1 MSEEK
6 RLQEDLE
13 KGKAMEE
20 FFEEAPLQRIA
31 EEKAA
36 YEEKVAK
43 ATAKF
48 PERKEV
54 EGQRLYTPL
63 DVKDFDYCEK
73 LGFPGMY
80 PFTRGVQPTMY
91 RGRLWTMRAYAGF
104 ATAEETNARY
114 KYLLEAGQT
123 GLSVAMDLPTQ
134 IGLDSDHELSHGEV
148 GKVGVAIDSLAD
160 MEALFEGIPLD
171 KVSTSMTINGPA
183 AVLLAMYV
191 AVAEKQGVKPEQL
204 RGTIQNDILKEYI
217 ARGTYI
223 FPPRPSMRLVTDTF
237 AYCSKNIPKWNTIS
251 VGAYHIRE
259 AGASEVQE
267 IAFAFANAMAYIDA
281 AIQAGQKVDDFAPG
295 ISWIFT
301 AGLDFFSEVAKF
313 RAARRLWARIMK
325 ERYGATV
332 PKAQMLRVHVHTA
345 GSVLTAQQPLI
356 NAIRITWQAMSAI
369 LGGIQSMACCAY
381 DEAIAIP
388 TEESATLALR
398 TQQLLAYESN
408 IPNTID
414 PLAGS
419 YYVESLTDKIEQE
432 AYEYIKK
439 IDEMGGAVAAIEHG
453 YMQQEM
459 ARNAFSDQR
468 DIETGKRTVIGVN
481 KYVDNSKA
489 NEDQEVLTVDLAVG
503 ERQVAR
509 LEKMKANRDNEAVKA
524 SLEKLR
530 AAAKGTEN
538 LMPYLIDAVKTYA
551 TLGEICGVLREEFG
565 EFKPSIYY

>member
-1 MSEEK
+1 MDKEK
-6 RLQEDLE
+6 LQQGLNEY
-13 KGKAMEE
+13 
-20 FFEEAPLQRIA
+20 EA
-31 EEKAA
+31 
-36 YEEKVAK
+36 KVAK

-48 PERKEV
+48 PERKNFET
-54 EGQRLYTPL
+54 QRLYTPL
-63 DVKDFDYCEK
+63 DIEDFDYGEK
-73 LGFPGMY
+73 LGFPGQY

-160 MEALFEGIPLD
+160 MEALFDGIPLD

-183 AVLLAMYV
+183 AVLLSMYV
-191 AVAEKQGVKPEQL
+191 AVAEKQGVKPEAL
-204 RGTIQNDILKEYI
+204 KGTIQNDILKEYI

-223 FPPRPSMRLVTDTF
+223 FPPRPSMRLITDTF
-237 AYCSKNIPKWNTIS
+237 EYCSKNIPKWNTIS

-281 AIQAGQKVDDFAPG
+281 AIKAGQKVDDFAPG

-301 AGLDFFSEVAKF
+301 AGLDFFGEVAKF

-325 ERYGATV
+325 ERYGASV

-345 GSVLTAQQPLI
+345 GSVLTAQQPL
-356 NAIRITWQAMSAI
+356 NNVVRITWQALSAV

-381 DEAIAIP
+381 DEAIALP

-398 TQQLLAYESN
+398 TQQLLAYESGVTD
-408 IPNTID
+408 TID

-419 YYVESLTDKIEQE
+419 YYIETLTDKIEKE
-432 AYEYIKK
+432 AYDYIDK
-439 IDEMGGAVAAIEHG
+439 IDRMGGAVAAIEQG

-459 ARNAFSDQR
+459 AAHAYEYQH
-468 DIETGKRTVIGVN
+468 EVELGKRTVIGVN
-481 KYVDNSKA
+481 KFNDSKKLA
-489 NEDQEVLTVDLAVG
+489 EQDVLTADLSVG
-503 ERQVAR
+503 ERQIAR
-509 LEKMKANRDNEAVKA
+509 LEKMKAARDNEAVKA
-524 SLEKLR
+524 ALEKLR
-530 AAAKGTEN
+530 EAAKGTEN

-565 EFKPSIYY
+565 EYKQSGSMF

>member
-1 MSEEK
+1 MDKEK
-6 RLQEDLE
+6 LQQGLNEY
-13 KGKAMEE
+13 
-20 FFEEAPLQRIA
+20 EA
-31 EEKAA
+31 
-36 YEEKVAK
+36 KVAK

-48 PERKEV
+48 PERKNFEA
-54 EGQRLYTPL
+54 QRLYTPL
-63 DVKDFDYCEK
+63 DIEDFDYGEK
-73 LGFPGMY
+73 LGFPGQY

-160 MEALFEGIPLD
+160 MEALFDGIPLD

-191 AVAEKQGVKPEQL
+191 AVAEKQGVKPEAL
-204 RGTIQNDILKEYI
+204 KGTIQNDILKEYI

-223 FPPRPSMRLVTDTF
+223 FPPRPSMRLITDTF
-237 AYCSKNIPKWNTIS
+237 EYCSKNIPKWNTIS

-281 AIQAGQKVDDFAPG
+281 AIKAGQKVDDFAPG

-301 AGLDFFSEVAKF
+301 AGLDFFGEVAKF

-325 ERYGATV
+325 ERYGASV

-345 GSVLTAQQPLI
+345 GSVLTAQQPL
-356 NAIRITWQAMSAI
+356 NNVVRITWQALSAV

-381 DEAIAIP
+381 DEAIALP

-398 TQQLLAYESN
+398 TQQLLAYESGVTD
-408 IPNTID
+408 TID

-419 YYVESLTDKIEQE
+419 YYIETLTDKIEKE
-432 AYEYIKK
+432 AYDYIDK
-439 IDEMGGAVAAIEHG
+439 IDRMGGAVAAIEQG

-459 ARNAFSDQR
+459 AAHAYEYQH
-468 DIETGKRTVIGVN
+468 EVELAKRTVIGVN
-481 KYVDNSKA
+481 KFNDSKKLA
-489 NEDQEVLTVDLAVG
+489 EQDVLTADLSVG
-503 ERQVAR
+503 ERQIAR
-509 LEKMKANRDNEAVKA
+509 LEKMKAARDNEAVKA
-524 SLEKLR
+524 ALEKLR
-530 AAAKGTEN
+530 EAAKGTEN

-565 EFKPSIYY
+565 EYKQSGSMF

>member
-1 MSEEK
+1 MDKEK
-6 RLQEDLE
+6 LQQGLNEY
-13 KGKAMEE
+13 
-20 FFEEAPLQRIA
+20 EA
-31 EEKAA
+31 
-36 YEEKVAK
+36 KVAK

-48 PERKEV
+48 PERKNFEA
-54 EGQRLYTPL
+54 QRLYTPL
-63 DVKDFDYCEK
+63 DIEDFDYGEK
-73 LGFPGMY
+73 LGFPGQY

-160 MEALFEGIPLD
+160 MEALFDGIPLD

-191 AVAEKQGVKPEQL
+191 AVAEKQGVKPEAL
-204 RGTIQNDILKEYI
+204 KGTIQNDILKEYI

-223 FPPRPSMRLVTDTF
+223 FPPRPSMRLITDTF
-237 AYCSKNIPKWNTIS
+237 EYCSKNIPKWNTIS

-281 AIQAGQKVDDFAPG
+281 AIKAGQKVDDFASG

-301 AGLDFFSEVAKF
+301 AGLDFFGEVAKF

-325 ERYGATV
+325 ERYGASV

-345 GSVLTAQQPLI
+345 GSVLTAQQPL
-356 NAIRITWQAMSAI
+356 NNVVRITWQALSAV

-381 DEAIAIP
+381 DEAIALP

-398 TQQLLAYESN
+398 TQQLLAYESGVTD
-408 IPNTID
+408 TID

-419 YYVESLTDKIEQE
+419 YYIETLTDKIEKE
-432 AYEYIKK
+432 AYDYIDK
-439 IDEMGGAVAAIEHG
+439 IDRMGGAVAAIEQG

-459 ARNAFSDQR
+459 AAHAYEYQH
-468 DIETGKRTVIGVN
+468 EVELGKRTVIGVN
-481 KYVDNSKA
+481 KFNDSKKLA
-489 NEDQEVLTVDLAVG
+489 EQDVLTADLSVG
-503 ERQVAR
+503 ERQIAR
-509 LEKMKANRDNEAVKA
+509 LEKMKAARDNDAVKA
-524 SLEKLR
+524 ALEKLR
-530 AAAKGTEN
+530 EAAKGTEN

-565 EFKPSIYY
+565 EYKQSGSMF

>member
-1 MSEEK
+1 MDKEK
-6 RLQEDLE
+6 LQQGLNEYE
-13 KGKAMEE
+13 AKA
-20 FFEEAPLQRIA
+20 
-31 EEKAA
+31 
-36 YEEKVAK
+36 AK

-48 PERKEV
+48 PERKNFEA
-54 EGQRLYTPL
+54 QRLYTPL
-63 DVKDFDYCEK
+63 DIEDFDYGEK
-73 LGFPGMY
+73 LGFPGQY

-160 MEALFEGIPLD
+160 MEALFDGIPLD

-191 AVAEKQGVKPEQL
+191 GVAEKQGVKPEAL
-204 RGTIQNDILKEYI
+204 KGTIQNDILKEYI

-223 FPPRPSMRLVTDTF
+223 FPPRPSMRLITDTF
-237 AYCSKNIPKWNTIS
+237 EYCSKNIPKWNTIS

-281 AIQAGQKVDDFAPG
+281 AIKAGQKVDDFAPG

-301 AGLDFFSEVAKF
+301 AGLDFFGEVAKF

-325 ERYGATV
+325 ERYGASV

-345 GSVLTAQQPLI
+345 GSVLTAQQPL
-356 NAIRITWQAMSAI
+356 NNVVRITWQALSAV

-381 DEAIAIP
+381 DEAIALP

-398 TQQLLAYESN
+398 TQQLLAYESGVTD
-408 IPNTID
+408 TID

-419 YYVESLTDKIEQE
+419 YYIETLTDKIEKE
-432 AYEYIKK
+432 AYDYIDK
-439 IDEMGGAVAAIEHG
+439 IDRMGGAVAAIEQG

-459 ARNAFSDQR
+459 AAHAYEYQH
-468 DIETGKRTVIGVN
+468 EVELGKRTVIGVN
-481 KYVDNSKA
+481 KFNDSKKLA
-489 NEDQEVLTVDLAVG
+489 EQDVLTADLSVG
-503 ERQVAR
+503 ERQIAR
-509 LEKMKANRDNEAVKA
+509 LQKMKAARDNEAVKA
-524 SLEKLR
+524 ALEKLR
-530 AAAKGTEN
+530 EAAKGTEN

-565 EFKPSIYY
+565 EYKQSGSMF

>member
-1 MSEEK
+1 MDKEK
-6 RLQEDLE
+6 LQQGLNEY
-13 KGKAMEE
+13 
-20 FFEEAPLQRIA
+20 EA
-31 EEKAA
+31 
-36 YEEKVAK
+36 KVAK

-48 PERKEV
+48 PERKNFEA
-54 EGQRLYTPL
+54 QRLYTPL
-63 DVKDFDYCEK
+63 DIEDFDYGEK
-73 LGFPGMY
+73 LGFPGQY

-160 MEALFEGIPLD
+160 MEALFNGIPLD

-191 AVAEKQGVKPEQL
+191 AVAEKQGVKPEAL
-204 RGTIQNDILKEYI
+204 KGTIQNDILKEYI

-223 FPPRPSMRLVTDTF
+223 FPPRPSMRLITDTF
-237 AYCSKNIPKWNTIS
+237 EYCSKNIPKWNTIS

-281 AIQAGQKVDDFAPG
+281 AIKAGQKVDDFAPG

-301 AGLDFFSEVAKF
+301 AGLDFFGEVAKF

-325 ERYGATV
+325 ERYGASV

-345 GSVLTAQQPLI
+345 GSVLTAQQPL
-356 NAIRITWQAMSAI
+356 NNVVRITWQALSAV

-381 DEAIAIP
+381 DEAIALP

-398 TQQLLAYESN
+398 TQQLLAYESGVTD
-408 IPNTID
+408 TID

-419 YYVESLTDKIEQE
+419 YYIETLTDKIEKE
-432 AYEYIKK
+432 AYDYIDK
-439 IDEMGGAVAAIEHG
+439 IDRMGGAVAAIEQG

-459 ARNAFSDQR
+459 AAHAYEYQH
-468 DIETGKRTVIGVN
+468 EVELGKRTVIGVN
-481 KYVDNSKA
+481 KFNDSKKLA
-489 NEDQEVLTVDLAVG
+489 EQDVLTADLSVG
-503 ERQVAR
+503 ERQIAR
-509 LEKMKANRDNEAVKA
+509 LEKMKAARDNEAVKA
-524 SLEKLR
+524 ALEKLR
-530 AAAKGTEN
+530 EAAKGTEN

-565 EFKPSIYY
+565 EYKQSGSMF

>member
-1 MSEEK
+1 MDKEK
-6 RLQEDLE
+6 LQQGLADY
-13 KGKAMEE
+13 
-20 FFEEAPLQRIA
+20 EA
-31 EEKAA
+31 
-36 YEEKVAK
+36 KVAK

-48 PERKEV
+48 PERREFAA
-54 EGQRLYTPL
+54 QRLYTPL
-63 DVKDFDYCEK
+63 DTEDFDYGEK
-73 LGFPGMY
+73 LGFPGQY

-114 KYLLEAGQT
+114 KYLLQAGQT

-160 MEALFEGIPLD
+160 MEALFDGIPLD

-191 AVAEKQGVKPEQL
+191 AVAEKQGVAPEAL
-204 RGTIQNDILKEYI
+204 KGTIQNDILKEYI

-223 FPPRPSMRLVTDTF
+223 FPPRPSMRLITDTF
-237 AYCSKNIPKWNTIS
+237 EYCSKNIPKWNTIS

-281 AIQAGQKVDDFAPG
+281 AIKAGQKVDDFAPG

-301 AGLDFFSEVAKF
+301 AGLDFFSEAAKF

-325 ERYGATV
+325 ERYGASV

-345 GSVLTAQQPLI
+345 GSVLTAQQPL
-356 NAIRITWQAMSAI
+356 NNVVRITWQALSAV

-381 DEAIAIP
+381 DEAIALP

-398 TQQLLAYESN
+398 TQQLLAYESGVTD
-408 IPNTID
+408 TID

-419 YYVESLTDKIEQE
+419 YYVESLTDKIEKE
-432 AYEYIKK
+432 AYEYIAK
-439 IDEMGGAVAAIEHG
+439 IDKMGGAVAAIEQG

-459 ARNAFSDQR
+459 AAHAFEYQR
-468 DIETGKRTVIGVN
+468 EVENGKRAVIGVN
-481 KYVDNSKA
+481 KFTDSKA
-489 NEDQEVLTVDLAVG
+489 LAEQEVLTADLSVG

-509 LEKMKANRDNEAVKA
+509 LHKMKEGRDNKAVQEALA
-524 SLEKLR
+524 KLR
-530 AAAKGTEN
+530 EAAKGTEN

-565 EFKPSIYY
+565 EYKQSGSMF

>member
-1 MSEEK
+1 MDKEK
-6 RLQEDLE
+6 LQQGLNEY
-13 KGKAMEE
+13 
-20 FFEEAPLQRIA
+20 EA
-31 EEKAA
+31 
-36 YEEKVAK
+36 KVAK
-43 ATAKF
+43 AVAKF
-48 PERKEV
+48 PERKNFEA
-54 EGQRLYTPL
+54 QRLYTPL
-63 DVKDFDYCEK
+63 DIEDFDYGEK
-73 LGFPGMY
+73 LGFPGQY

-160 MEALFEGIPLD
+160 MEALFDGIPLD

-191 AVAEKQGVKPEQL
+191 AVAEKQGVKPEAL
-204 RGTIQNDILKEYI
+204 KGTIQNDILKEYI

-223 FPPRPSMRLVTDTF
+223 FPPRPSMRLITDTF
-237 AYCSKNIPKWNTIS
+237 EYCSKNIPKWNTIS

-267 IAFAFANAMAYIDA
+267 IAFAFVNAMAYIDA
-281 AIQAGQKVDDFAPG
+281 AIKAGQKVDDFAPG

-301 AGLDFFSEVAKF
+301 AGLDFFGEVAKF

-325 ERYGATV
+325 ERYGAAV

-345 GSVLTAQQPLI
+345 GSVLTAQQPL
-356 NAIRITWQAMSAI
+356 NNVVRITWQALSAV

-381 DEAIAIP
+381 DEAIALP

-398 TQQLLAYESN
+398 TQQLLAYESGVTD
-408 IPNTID
+408 TID

-419 YYVESLTDKIEQE
+419 YYIETLTDKIEKE
-432 AYEYIKK
+432 AYDYIDK
-439 IDEMGGAVAAIEHG
+439 IDRMGGAVVAIEQG

-459 ARNAFSDQR
+459 AAHAYEYQH
-468 DIETGKRTVIGVN
+468 EVELGKRTVIGVN
-481 KYVDNSKA
+481 KFNDSKKLA
-489 NEDQEVLTVDLAVG
+489 EQDVLTADLSVG
-503 ERQVAR
+503 ERQIAR
-509 LEKMKANRDNEAVKA
+509 LEKMKAARDNEAVKA
-524 SLEKLR
+524 ALEKLR
-530 AAAKGTEN
+530 EAAKGTEN

-565 EFKPSIYY
+565 EYKQSGSMF

>member
-1 MSEEK
+1 MDKEK
-6 RLQEDLE
+6 LQQGLNEY
-13 KGKAMEE
+13 
-20 FFEEAPLQRIA
+20 EA
-31 EEKAA
+31 
-36 YEEKVAK
+36 KVAK

-48 PERKEV
+48 PERKNFEA
-54 EGQRLYTPL
+54 QRLYTPL
-63 DVKDFDYCEK
+63 DIEDFDYEEK
-73 LGFPGMY
+73 LGFPGQY

-160 MEALFEGIPLD
+160 MEALFDGIPLD

-191 AVAEKQGVKPEQL
+191 AVAEKQGVKPEAL
-204 RGTIQNDILKEYI
+204 KGTIQNDILKEYI

-223 FPPRPSMRLVTDTF
+223 FPPRPSMRLITDTF
-237 AYCSKNIPKWNTIS
+237 EYCSKNIPKWNTIS

-281 AIQAGQKVDDFAPG
+281 AIKAGQKVDDFAPG

-301 AGLDFFSEVAKF
+301 AGLDFFGEVAKF

-325 ERYGATV
+325 ERYGASV

-345 GSVLTAQQPLI
+345 GSVLTAQQPL
-356 NAIRITWQAMSAI
+356 NNVVRITWQALSAV

-381 DEAIAIP
+381 DEAIALP

-398 TQQLLAYESN
+398 TQQLLAYESGVTD
-408 IPNTID
+408 TID

-419 YYVESLTDKIEQE
+419 YYIETLTDKIEKE
-432 AYEYIKK
+432 AYDYIDK
-439 IDEMGGAVAAIEHG
+439 IDRMGGAVAAIEQG

-459 ARNAFSDQR
+459 AAHAYEYQH
-468 DIETGKRTVIGVN
+468 EVELGKRTVIGVN
-481 KYVDNSKA
+481 KFNDSKKLA
-489 NEDQEVLTVDLAVG
+489 EQDVLTADLSVG
-503 ERQVAR
+503 ERQIAR
-509 LEKMKANRDNEAVKA
+509 LEKMKAARDNEAVKA
-524 SLEKLR
+524 ALEKLR
-530 AAAKGTEN
+530 EAAKGTEN

-565 EFKPSIYY
+565 EYKQSGSMF

>member
-1 MSEEK
+1 MDKEK
-6 RLQEDLE
+6 LQQGLNEY
-13 KGKAMEE
+13 
-20 FFEEAPLQRIA
+20 EA
-31 EEKAA
+31 
-36 YEEKVAK
+36 KVAK
-43 ATAKF
+43 AVAKF
-48 PERKEV
+48 PERKNFEA
-54 EGQRLYTPL
+54 QRLYTPL
-63 DVKDFDYCEK
+63 DIEDFDYGEK
-73 LGFPGMY
+73 LGFPGQY

-160 MEALFEGIPLD
+160 MEALFDGIPLD

-191 AVAEKQGVKPEQL
+191 AVAEKQGVKPEAL
-204 RGTIQNDILKEYI
+204 KGTIQNDILKEYI

-223 FPPRPSMRLVTDTF
+223 FPPRPSMRLITDTF
-237 AYCSKNIPKWNTIS
+237 EYCSKNIPKWNTIS

-281 AIQAGQKVDDFAPG
+281 AIKAGQKVDDFAPG
-295 ISWIFT
+295 ISWIFA
-301 AGLDFFSEVAKF
+301 AGLDFFGEVAKF

-325 ERYGATV
+325 ERYGASV

-345 GSVLTAQQPLI
+345 GSVLTAQQPL
-356 NAIRITWQAMSAI
+356 NNVVRITWQALSAV

-381 DEAIAIP
+381 DEAIALP

-398 TQQLLAYESN
+398 TQQLLAYESGVTD
-408 IPNTID
+408 TID

-419 YYVESLTDKIEQE
+419 YYIETLTDKIEKE
-432 AYEYIKK
+432 AYDYIDK
-439 IDEMGGAVAAIEHG
+439 IDRMGGAVAAIEQG

-459 ARNAFSDQR
+459 AAHAYEYQH
-468 DIETGKRTVIGVN
+468 EVELGKRTVIGVN
-481 KYVDNSKA
+481 KFNDSKKLA
-489 NEDQEVLTVDLAVG
+489 EQDVLTADLSVG
-503 ERQVAR
+503 ERQIAR
-509 LEKMKANRDNEAVKA
+509 LEKMKAARDNEAVKA
-524 SLEKLR
+524 ALEKLR
-530 AAAKGTEN
+530 EAAKGTEN

-565 EFKPSIYY
+565 EYKQSGSMF

>member
-1 MSEEK
+1 MDKEK
-6 RLQEDLE
+6 LQQGLNEY
-13 KGKAMEE
+13 
-20 FFEEAPLQRIA
+20 EA
-31 EEKAA
+31 
-36 YEEKVAK
+36 KVAK

-48 PERKEV
+48 PERKNFEV
-54 EGQRLYTPL
+54 QRLYTPL
-63 DVKDFDYCEK
+63 DIEDFDYGEK
-73 LGFPGMY
+73 LGFPGQY

-160 MEALFEGIPLD
+160 MEALFDGIPLD

-191 AVAEKQGVKPEQL
+191 AVAEKQGVKPEAL
-204 RGTIQNDILKEYI
+204 KGTIQNDILKEYI

-223 FPPRPSMRLVTDTF
+223 FPPRPSMRLITDTF
-237 AYCSKNIPKWNTIS
+237 EYCSKNIPKWNTIS

-281 AIQAGQKVDDFAPG
+281 AIKAGQKVDDFAPG

-301 AGLDFFSEVAKF
+301 AGLDFFGEVAKF

-325 ERYGATV
+325 ERYGASV

-345 GSVLTAQQPLI
+345 GSVLTAQQPL
-356 NAIRITWQAMSAI
+356 NNVVRITWQALSAV

-381 DEAIAIP
+381 DEAIALP

-398 TQQLLAYESN
+398 TQQLLAYESGVTD
-408 IPNTID
+408 TID

-419 YYVESLTDKIEQE
+419 YYIETLTDKIEKE
-432 AYEYIKK
+432 AYDYIDK
-439 IDEMGGAVAAIEHG
+439 IDRMGGAVAAIEQG

-459 ARNAFSDQR
+459 AAHAYEYQH
-468 DIETGKRTVIGVN
+468 EVELGKRTVIGVN
-481 KYVDNSKA
+481 KFNDSKKLA
-489 NEDQEVLTVDLAVG
+489 EQDVLTADLSVG

-509 LEKMKANRDNEAVKA
+509 LEKMKAARDNEAVKA
-524 SLEKLR
+524 ALEKLR
-530 AAAKGTEN
+530 EAAKGTEN

-565 EFKPSIYY
+565 EYKQSGSMF

>member
-1 MSEEK
+1 MDKEK
-6 RLQEDLE
+6 LQQGLNEY
-13 KGKAMEE
+13 
-20 FFEEAPLQRIA
+20 EA
-31 EEKAA
+31 
-36 YEEKVAK
+36 KVAK

-48 PERKEV
+48 PERKNFEA
-54 EGQRLYTPL
+54 QRLYTPL
-63 DVKDFDYCEK
+63 DIEDFDYGEK
-73 LGFPGMY
+73 LGFPGQY

-160 MEALFEGIPLD
+160 MEALFDGIPLD

-191 AVAEKQGVKPEQL
+191 AVAEKQSVKPEAL
-204 RGTIQNDILKEYI
+204 KGTIQNDILKEYI

-223 FPPRPSMRLVTDTF
+223 FPPRPSMRLITDTF
-237 AYCSKNIPKWNTIS
+237 EYCSKNIPKWNTIS

-281 AIQAGQKVDDFAPG
+281 AIKAGQKVDDFAPG

-301 AGLDFFSEVAKF
+301 AGLDFFGEVAKF

-325 ERYGATV
+325 ERYGASV

-345 GSVLTAQQPLI
+345 GSVLTAQQPL
-356 NAIRITWQAMSAI
+356 NNVVRITWQALSAV

-381 DEAIAIP
+381 DEAIALP

-398 TQQLLAYESN
+398 TQQLLAYESGVTD
-408 IPNTID
+408 TID
-414 PLAGS
+414 PLSGS
-419 YYVESLTDKIEQE
+419 YYIETLTDKIEKE
-432 AYEYIKK
+432 AYDYIDK
-439 IDEMGGAVAAIEHG
+439 IDRMGGAVAAIEQG

-459 ARNAFSDQR
+459 AAHAYEYQH
-468 DIETGKRTVIGVN
+468 EVELGKRTVIGVN
-481 KYVDNSKA
+481 KFNDSKKLA
-489 NEDQEVLTVDLAVG
+489 EQDVLTADLSVG
-503 ERQVAR
+503 ERQIAR
-509 LEKMKANRDNEAVKA
+509 LEKMKAARDNEAVKA
-524 SLEKLR
+524 ALEKLR
-530 AAAKGTEN
+530 EAAKGTEN

-565 EFKPSIYY
+565 EYKQSGSMF

>member
-1 MSEEK
+1 MDKEK
-6 RLQEDLE
+6 LQQGLNEY
-13 KGKAMEE
+13 
-20 FFEEAPLQRIA
+20 EA
-31 EEKAA
+31 
-36 YEEKVAK
+36 KVAK
-43 ATAKF
+43 AVAKF
-48 PERKEV
+48 PERKNFEA
-54 EGQRLYTPL
+54 QRLYTPL
-63 DVKDFDYCEK
+63 DIEDFDYGEK
-73 LGFPGMY
+73 LGFPGQY

-160 MEALFEGIPLD
+160 MEALFDGIPLD

-191 AVAEKQGVKPEQL
+191 AVAEKQGVKPEAL
-204 RGTIQNDILKEYI
+204 KGTIQNDILKEYI

-223 FPPRPSMRLVTDTF
+223 FPPRPSMRLITDTF
-237 AYCSKNIPKWNTIS
+237 EYCSKNIPKWNTIS

-281 AIQAGQKVDDFAPG
+281 AIKAGQKVDDFAPG

-301 AGLDFFSEVAKF
+301 AGLDFFGEVAKF

-325 ERYGATV
+325 ERYGASV

-345 GSVLTAQQPLI
+345 GSVLTAQQPL
-356 NAIRITWQAMSAI
+356 NNVVRITWQALSAV

-381 DEAIAIP
+381 DEAIALP

-398 TQQLLAYESN
+398 TQQLLAYESGVTD
-408 IPNTID
+408 TID

-419 YYVESLTDKIEQE
+419 YYIETLTDKIEKE
-432 AYEYIKK
+432 AYDYIDK
-439 IDEMGGAVAAIEHG
+439 IDRMGGAVAAIEQG

-459 ARNAFSDQR
+459 AAHAYEYQH
-468 DIETGKRTVIGVN
+468 EVELGKRTVIGVN
-481 KYVDNSKA
+481 KFNDSKKLA
-489 NEDQEVLTVDLAVG
+489 EQDVLTADLSVG
-503 ERQVAR
+503 ERQIAR
-509 LEKMKANRDNEAVKA
+509 LEKMKAARDNEAVKA
-524 SLEKLR
+524 ALEKLR
-530 AAAKGTEN
+530 EAAKGTEN

-565 EFKPSIYY
+565 EYKQNGSMF

>member
-1 MSEEK
+1 MDKEK
-6 RLQEDLE
+6 LQQGLNEY
-13 KGKAMEE
+13 
-20 FFEEAPLQRIA
+20 EA
-31 EEKAA
+31 
-36 YEEKVAK
+36 KVAK
-43 ATAKF
+43 AVAKF
-48 PERKEV
+48 PERKNFEA
-54 EGQRLYTPL
+54 QRLYTPL
-63 DVKDFDYCEK
+63 DIEDFDYGEK
-73 LGFPGMY
+73 LGFPGQY

-160 MEALFEGIPLD
+160 MEALFDGIPLD

-191 AVAEKQGVKPEQL
+191 AVAEKQGVKPEAL
-204 RGTIQNDILKEYI
+204 KGTIQNDILKEYI

-223 FPPRPSMRLVTDTF
+223 FPPRPSMRLITDTF
-237 AYCSKNIPKWNTIS
+237 EYCSKNIPKWNTIS

-281 AIQAGQKVDDFAPG
+281 AIKAGQKVDDFAPG

-301 AGLDFFSEVAKF
+301 AGLDFFGEVAKF

-325 ERYGATV
+325 ERYGASV

-345 GSVLTAQQPLI
+345 GSVLTAQQPL
-356 NAIRITWQAMSAI
+356 NNVVRITWQALSAV

-381 DEAIAIP
+381 DEAIALP

-398 TQQLLAYESN
+398 TQQLLAYESGVTD
-408 IPNTID
+408 TID

-419 YYVESLTDKIEQE
+419 YYIETLTDKIEKE
-432 AYEYIKK
+432 AYDYIDK
-439 IDEMGGAVAAIEHG
+439 IDRMGGAVAAIEQG

-459 ARNAFSDQR
+459 AAHAYEYQH
-468 DIETGKRTVIGVN
+468 EVELGKRTVIGVN
-481 KYVDNSKA
+481 KFNDSKKLA
-489 NEDQEVLTVDLAVG
+489 EQDVLTADLSVG
-503 ERQVAR
+503 ERQIAR
-509 LEKMKANRDNEAVKA
+509 LEKMKAARNNEAVKA
-524 SLEKLR
+524 ALEKLR
-530 AAAKGTEN
+530 EAATGTEN

-565 EFKPSIYY
+565 EYKQSGSMF

>member
-1 MSEEK
+1 MDKEK
-6 RLQEDLE
+6 LQQGLN
-13 KGKAMEE
+13 GY
-20 FFEEAPLQRIA
+20 EA
-31 EEKAA
+31 
-36 YEEKVAK
+36 KVAK
-43 ATAKF
+43 AVAKF
-48 PERKEV
+48 PERKNFEV
-54 EGQRLYTPL
+54 QRLYTPL
-63 DVKDFDYCEK
+63 DIEDFDYGEK
-73 LGFPGMY
+73 LGFPGQY

-160 MEALFEGIPLD
+160 MEALFDGIPLD

-191 AVAEKQGVKPEQL
+191 AVAEKQGVKPEAL
-204 RGTIQNDILKEYI
+204 KGTIQNDILKEYI

-223 FPPRPSMRLVTDTF
+223 FPPRPSMRLITDTF
-237 AYCSKNIPKWNTIS
+237 EYCSKNIPKWNTIS

-281 AIQAGQKVDDFAPG
+281 AIKAGQKVDDFAPG

-301 AGLDFFSEVAKF
+301 AGLDFFGEVAKF

-325 ERYGATV
+325 ERYGASV

-345 GSVLTAQQPLI
+345 GSVLTAQQPL
-356 NAIRITWQAMSAI
+356 NNVVRITWQALSAV

-381 DEAIAIP
+381 DEAIALP

-398 TQQLLAYESN
+398 TQQLLAYESGVTD
-408 IPNTID
+408 TID

-419 YYVESLTDKIEQE
+419 YYIETLTDKIEKE
-432 AYEYIKK
+432 AYDYIDK
-439 IDEMGGAVAAIEHG
+439 IDRMGGAVAAIEQG

-459 ARNAFSDQR
+459 AAHAYEYQH
-468 DIETGKRTVIGVN
+468 EVELGKRTVIGVN
-481 KYVDNSKA
+481 KFNDSKKLA
-489 NEDQEVLTVDLAVG
+489 EQDVLTADLSVG
-503 ERQVAR
+503 ERQIAR
-509 LEKMKANRDNEAVKA
+509 LEKMKAARDNEAVKA
-524 SLEKLR
+524 ALEKLR
-530 AAAKGTEN
+530 EAAKGTEN

-565 EFKPSIYY
+565 EYKQSGSMF

>member
-1 MSEEK
+1 MDKEK
-6 RLQEDLE
+6 LQQGLNEY
-13 KGKAMEE
+13 
-20 FFEEAPLQRIA
+20 EA
-31 EEKAA
+31 
-36 YEEKVAK
+36 KVAK
-43 ATAKF
+43 AVAKF
-48 PERKEV
+48 PERKNFEA
-54 EGQRLYTPL
+54 QRLYTPL
-63 DVKDFDYCEK
+63 DIEDFDYGEK
-73 LGFPGMY
+73 LGFPGQY

-160 MEALFEGIPLD
+160 MEALFDGIPLD

-191 AVAEKQGVKPEQL
+191 AVAEKQGVKPEAL
-204 RGTIQNDILKEYI
+204 KGTIQNDILKEYI

-223 FPPRPSMRLVTDTF
+223 FPPRPSMRLITDTF
-237 AYCSKNIPKWNTIS
+237 EYCSKNIPKWNTIS

-281 AIQAGQKVDDFAPG
+281 AIKAGQKVDDFAPG

-301 AGLDFFSEVAKF
+301 AGLDFFGEVAKF

-325 ERYGATV
+325 ERYGASV

-345 GSVLTAQQPLI
+345 GSVLTAQQPL
-356 NAIRITWQAMSAI
+356 NNVVRITWQALSAV

-381 DEAIAIP
+381 DEAIALP

-398 TQQLLAYESN
+398 TQQLLAYESGVTD
-408 IPNTID
+408 TID

-419 YYVESLTDKIEQE
+419 YYIETLTDKIEKE
-432 AYEYIKK
+432 VYDYIDK
-439 IDEMGGAVAAIEHG
+439 IDRMGGAVAAIEQG

-459 ARNAFSDQR
+459 AAHAYEYQH
-468 DIETGKRTVIGVN
+468 EVELGKRTVIGVN
-481 KYVDNSKA
+481 KFNDSKKLA
-489 NEDQEVLTVDLAVG
+489 EQDVLTADLSVG

-509 LEKMKANRDNEAVKA
+509 LEKMKAGRDNEAVKA
-524 SLEKLR
+524 ALEKLR
-530 AAAKGTEN
+530 EAAKGTEN

-565 EFKPSIYY
+565 EYKQSGSMF

>member
-1 MSEEK
+1 MDKEK
-6 RLQEDLE
+6 LQQGLNEY
-13 KGKAMEE
+13 
-20 FFEEAPLQRIA
+20 EA
-31 EEKAA
+31 
-36 YEEKVAK
+36 KVAK

-48 PERKEV
+48 PERKNFEA
-54 EGQRLYTPL
+54 QRLYTPI
-63 DVKDFDYCEK
+63 DIEDFDYGEK
-73 LGFPGMY
+73 LGFPGQY

-160 MEALFEGIPLD
+160 MEALFDGIPLD

-191 AVAEKQGVKPEQL
+191 AVAEKQGVKPEAL
-204 RGTIQNDILKEYI
+204 KGTIQNDILKEYI

-223 FPPRPSMRLVTDTF
+223 FPPRPSMRLITDTF
-237 AYCSKNIPKWNTIS
+237 EYCSKNIPKWNTIS

-281 AIQAGQKVDDFAPG
+281 AIKAGQKVDDFAPG

-301 AGLDFFSEVAKF
+301 AGLDFFGEVAKF

-325 ERYGATV
+325 ERYGASV

-345 GSVLTAQQPLI
+345 GSVLTAQQPL
-356 NAIRITWQAMSAI
+356 NNVVRITWQALSAV

-381 DEAIAIP
+381 DEAIALP

-398 TQQLLAYESN
+398 TQQLLAYESGVTD
-408 IPNTID
+408 TID

-419 YYVESLTDKIEQE
+419 YYIETLTDKIEKE
-432 AYEYIKK
+432 AYDYIDK
-439 IDEMGGAVAAIEHG
+439 IDRMGGAVAAIEQG

-459 ARNAFSDQR
+459 AAHAYEYQH
-468 DIETGKRTVIGVN
+468 EVELGKRTVIGVN
-481 KYVDNSKA
+481 KFNDSKKLA
-489 NEDQEVLTVDLAVG
+489 EQDVLTADLSVG
-503 ERQVAR
+503 ERQIAR
-509 LEKMKANRDNEAVKA
+509 LEKMKGARDNEAVKA
-524 SLEKLR
+524 ALEKLR
-530 AAAKGTEN
+530 EAAKGTEN

-565 EFKPSIYY
+565 EYKQSGSMF

>member
-1 MSEEK
+1 MDKEK
-6 RLQEDLE
+6 LQQGLN
-13 KGKAMEE
+13 KY
-20 FFEEAPLQRIA
+20 EA
-31 EEKAA
+31 
-36 YEEKVAK
+36 KVAK
-43 ATAKF
+43 AVAKF
-48 PERKEV
+48 PERKNFEA
-54 EGQRLYTPL
+54 QRLYTPL
-63 DVKDFDYCEK
+63 DIEDFDYGEK
-73 LGFPGMY
+73 LGFPGQY

-160 MEALFEGIPLD
+160 MEALFDGIPLD

-191 AVAEKQGVKPEQL
+191 AVAEKQGVKPEAL
-204 RGTIQNDILKEYI
+204 KGTIQNDILKEYI

-223 FPPRPSMRLVTDTF
+223 FPPRPSMRLITDTF
-237 AYCSKNIPKWNTIS
+237 EYCSKNIPKWNTIS

-281 AIQAGQKVDDFAPG
+281 AIKAGQKVDDFAPG

-301 AGLDFFSEVAKF
+301 AGLDFFGEVAKF

-325 ERYGATV
+325 ERYGASV

-345 GSVLTAQQPLI
+345 GSVLTAQQPL
-356 NAIRITWQAMSAI
+356 NNVVRITWQALSAV

-381 DEAIAIP
+381 DEAIALP

-398 TQQLLAYESN
+398 TQQLLAYESGVTD
-408 IPNTID
+408 TID

-419 YYVESLTDKIEQE
+419 YYIETLTDKIEKE
-432 AYEYIKK
+432 AYDYIDK
-439 IDEMGGAVAAIEHG
+439 IDRMGGAVAAIEQG

-459 ARNAFSDQR
+459 AAHAYEYQH
-468 DIETGKRTVIGVN
+468 EVELGKRTVIGVN
-481 KYVDNSKA
+481 KFNDSKKLA
-489 NEDQEVLTVDLAVG
+489 EQDVLTADLSVG
-503 ERQVAR
+503 ERQIAR
-509 LEKMKANRDNEAVKA
+509 LEKMKAARDNEAVKA
-524 SLEKLR
+524 ALEKLR
-530 AAAKGTEN
+530 EAAKGTEN

-565 EFKPSIYY
+565 EYKQSGSMF

>member
-1 MSEEK
+1 MTATMNDKEM
-6 RLQEDLE
+6 LQQGLD
-13 KGKAMEE
+13 
-20 FFEEAPLQRIA
+20 
-31 EEKAA
+31 A
-36 YEEKVAK
+36 YNAKVAK

-48 PERKEV
+48 PERPHMDAK
-54 EGQRLYTPL
+54 QRLYTPL
-63 DVKDFDYCEK
+63 DIAGFNYLEKD
-73 LGFPGMY
+73 GFPGQY

-114 KYLLEAGQT
+114 KYLLQAGQT

-134 IGLDSDHELSHGEV
+134 IGLDSDAELSHGEV

-160 MEALFEGIPLD
+160 MEQLFDGIPLD

-223 FPPRPSMRLVTDTF
+223 FPPRPSMRLITNTF
-237 AYCSKNIPKWNTIS
+237 EYCSKYIPKWNTIS

-267 IAFAFANAMAYIDA
+267 IAFAFANAIAYIDA
-281 AIQAGQKVDDFAPG
+281 AIKAGQKVDDFAPG

-301 AGLDFFSEVAKF
+301 AGLDFFFEIAKF

-345 GSVLTAQQPLI
+345 GSVLTAQQPL
-356 NAIRITWQAMSAI
+356 NNVARITWQAMSAV

-381 DEAIAIP
+381 DEALSLP

-398 TQQLLAYESN
+398 TQQLIAYESGVAD
-408 IPNTID
+408 TID

-419 YYVESLTDKIEQE
+419 YYVEALTNKIEQDAE
-432 AYEYIKK
+432 EYIKK
-439 IDEMGGAVAAIEHG
+439 IDEMGGAVAAIEQG
-453 YMQQEM
+453 YMQREM
-459 ARNAFSDQR
+459 AAHAYEDLTA
-468 DIETGKRTVIGVN
+468 IETGKKTVIGVN
-481 KYVDNSKA
+481 KYADNKGAAEGESLKA
-489 NEDQEVLTVDLAVG
+489 DLSVG
-503 ERQVAR
+503 ERQIKRVNA
-509 LEKMKANRDNEAVKA
+509 MKAKRDQAAVDKALGELKEAC
-524 SLEKLR
+524 
-530 AAAKGTEN
+530 KGEEN
-538 LMPYLIDAVKTYA
+538 LMPYLIAAVKTYA
-551 TLGEICGVLREEFG
+551 TLGEICGVMREVFG
-565 EFKPSIYY
+565 EYKQDGSAF

>member
-1 MSEEK
+1 MDKEK
-6 RLQEDLE
+6 LQQGLNEY
-13 KGKAMEE
+13 
-20 FFEEAPLQRIA
+20 EA
-31 EEKAA
+31 
-36 YEEKVAK
+36 KVAK
-43 ATAKF
+43 AVAKF
-48 PERKEV
+48 PERKNFEV
-54 EGQRLYTPL
+54 QRLYTPL
-63 DVKDFDYCEK
+63 DIEDFDYGEK
-73 LGFPGMY
+73 LGFPGQY

-160 MEALFEGIPLD
+160 MEALFDGIPLD

-191 AVAEKQGVKPEQL
+191 AVAEKQGVKPEDL
-204 RGTIQNDILKEYI
+204 KGTIQNDILKEYI

-223 FPPRPSMRLVTDTF
+223 FPPRPSMRLITDTF
-237 AYCSKNIPKWNTIS
+237 EYCSKNIPKWNTIS

-281 AIQAGQKVDDFAPG
+281 AIKAGQKVDDFAPG

-301 AGLDFFSEVAKF
+301 AGLDFFGEVAKF

-325 ERYGATV
+325 ERYGASV

-345 GSVLTAQQPLI
+345 GSVLTAQQPL
-356 NAIRITWQAMSAI
+356 NNVVRITWQALSAV

-381 DEAIAIP
+381 DEAIALP

-398 TQQLLAYESN
+398 TQQLLAYESGVTD
-408 IPNTID
+408 TID

-419 YYVESLTDKIEQE
+419 YYIETLTDKIEKE
-432 AYEYIKK
+432 AYDYIDK
-439 IDEMGGAVAAIEHG
+439 IDRMGGAVAAIEQG

-459 ARNAFSDQR
+459 AAHAYEYQH
-468 DIETGKRTVIGVN
+468 EVELGKRTVIGVN
-481 KYVDNSKA
+481 KFNDSKKLA
-489 NEDQEVLTVDLAVG
+489 EQDVLTADLSVG
-503 ERQVAR
+503 ERQIAR
-509 LEKMKANRDNEAVKA
+509 LEKMKAARDNEAVKA
-524 SLEKLR
+524 ALEKLR
-530 AAAKGTEN
+530 EAAKGTEN
-538 LMPYLIDAVKTYA
+538 LMPYLIDVVKTYA

-565 EFKPSIYY
+565 EYKQSGSMF

>member
-1 MSEEK
+1 MAEMMNDNKEM
-6 RLQEDLE
+6 LQQGLE
-13 KGKAMEE
+13 
-20 FFEEAPLQRIA
+20 
-31 EEKAA
+31 A
-36 YEEKVAK
+36 YNAKVAK

-48 PERKEV
+48 PERPHMDAK
-54 EGQRLYTPL
+54 QRIYTPL
-63 DVKDFDYCEK
+63 DIEGFNYLEKD
-73 LGFPGMY
+73 GFPGQY

-114 KYLLEAGQT
+114 KYLLQAGQT

-134 IGLDSDHELSHGEV
+134 IGLDSDAELSHGEV

-160 MEALFEGIPLD
+160 MEQLFDGIPLD

-204 RGTIQNDILKEYI
+204 RGTIQNDILQEYI

-223 FPPRPSMRLVTDTF
+223 FPPRPSMRLITNTF
-237 AYCSKNIPKWNTIS
+237 EYCSKYIPKWNTIS

-259 AGASEVQE
+259 AGSSEVQE
-267 IAFAFANAMAYIDA
+267 IAFAFANAIAYIDA
-281 AIQAGQKVDDFAPG
+281 AIKAGQKVDDFAPG

-301 AGLDFFSEVAKF
+301 AGLDFFFEIAKF

-345 GSVLTAQQPLI
+345 GSVLTAQQPL
-356 NAIRITWQAMSAI
+356 NNVARITWQAMSAV

-381 DEAIAIP
+381 DEALSLP

-398 TQQLLAYESN
+398 TQQLIAYESGVAD
-408 IPNTID
+408 TID

-419 YYVESLTDKIEQE
+419 YYVEALTNKIEKE
-432 AYEYIKK
+432 AEEYIKK
-439 IDEMGGAVAAIEHG
+439 IDEMGGAVAAIEQG
-453 YMQQEM
+453 YMQREM
-459 ARNAFSDQR
+459 AAHAYEDLTA
-468 DIETGKRTVIGVN
+468 IETGKKTVIGVN
-481 KYVDNSKA
+481 KYADNKGAAEGESLKA
-489 NEDQEVLTVDLAVG
+489 DLSVG
-503 ERQVAR
+503 ERQIKRVND
-509 LEKMKANRDNEAVKA
+509 MKAKRDQAAVDKALAELKEACNG
-524 SLEKLR
+524 E
-530 AAAKGTEN
+530 EN
-538 LMPYLIDAVKTYA
+538 LMPYLIAAVKTYA
-551 TLGEICGVLREEFG
+551 TLGEICGVMREVFG
-565 EFKPSIYY
+565 EYKQDGSAF

>member
-1 MSEEK
+1 MDKEK
-6 RLQEDLE
+6 LQQGLNEY
-13 KGKAMEE
+13 
-20 FFEEAPLQRIA
+20 EA
-31 EEKAA
+31 
-36 YEEKVAK
+36 KVAK

-48 PERKEV
+48 PERKNFEA
-54 EGQRLYTPL
+54 QRLYTPL
-63 DVKDFDYCEK
+63 DIEDFDYGEK
-73 LGFPGMY
+73 LGFPGQY

-160 MEALFEGIPLD
+160 MEALFDGIPLD

-191 AVAEKQGVKPEQL
+191 AVAEKQGVKPEAL
-204 RGTIQNDILKEYI
+204 KGTIQNDILKEYI

-223 FPPRPSMRLVTDTF
+223 FPPRPSMRLITDTF
-237 AYCSKNIPKWNTIS
+237 EYCSKNIPKWNTIS

-281 AIQAGQKVDDFAPG
+281 AIKAGQKVDDFAPG

-301 AGLDFFSEVAKF
+301 AGLDFFGEVAKF

-325 ERYGATV
+325 ERYGASV

-345 GSVLTAQQPLI
+345 GSVLTAQQPL
-356 NAIRITWQAMSAI
+356 NNVVRITWQALSAV

-381 DEAIAIP
+381 DEAIALP

-398 TQQLLAYESN
+398 TQQLLAYESGVTD
-408 IPNTID
+408 TID

-419 YYVESLTDKIEQE
+419 YYIENLTDKIEKE
-432 AYEYIKK
+432 AYDYIDK
-439 IDEMGGAVAAIEHG
+439 IDRMGGAVAAIEQG

-459 ARNAFSDQR
+459 AAHAYEYQH
-468 DIETGKRTVIGVN
+468 EVELGKRTVIGVN
-481 KYVDNSKA
+481 KFNDSKKLA
-489 NEDQEVLTVDLAVG
+489 EQDVLTADLSVG
-503 ERQVAR
+503 ERQIAR
-509 LEKMKANRDNEAVKA
+509 LEKMKAARDNEAVKA
-524 SLEKLR
+524 ALEKMR
-530 AAAKGTEN
+530 EAAKGTEN

-565 EFKPSIYY
+565 EYKQSGSMF

>member
-1 MSEEK
+1 MDKEK
-6 RLQEDLE
+6 LQQELNDY
-13 KGKAMEE
+13 
-20 FFEEAPLQRIA
+20 EA
-31 EEKAA
+31 
-36 YEEKVAK
+36 KVAK

-48 PERKEV
+48 PERKNFEA
-54 EGQRLYTPL
+54 QRLYTPL
-63 DVKDFDYCEK
+63 DIEDFDYDEK
-73 LGFPGMY
+73 LGFPGQY

-160 MEALFEGIPLD
+160 MEALFDGIPLD

-191 AVAEKQGVKPEQL
+191 AVAEKQGVKPEAL
-204 RGTIQNDILKEYI
+204 KGTIQNDILKEYI

-223 FPPRPSMRLVTDTF
+223 FPPRPSMRLITDTF
-237 AYCSKNIPKWNTIS
+237 EYCSKNIPKWNTIS

-281 AIQAGQKVDDFAPG
+281 AIKAGQKVDDFAPG

-301 AGLDFFSEVAKF
+301 AGLDFFGEIAKF

-325 ERYGATV
+325 ERYGASV

-345 GSVLTAQQPLI
+345 GSVLTAQQPL
-356 NAIRITWQAMSAI
+356 NNVVRITWQALSAV

-381 DEAIAIP
+381 DEAIALP

-398 TQQLLAYESN
+398 TQQLLAYESGVTD
-408 IPNTID
+408 TID

-419 YYVESLTDKIEQE
+419 YYIETLTDKIEKE
-432 AYEYIKK
+432 AYDYIDK
-439 IDEMGGAVAAIEHG
+439 IDRMGGAVAAIEQG

-459 ARNAFSDQR
+459 AAHAYEYQH
-468 DIETGKRTVIGVN
+468 EVELGKRTVIGVN
-481 KYVDNSKA
+481 KFNDSKKLA
-489 NEDQEVLTVDLAVG
+489 EQDVLTADLSVG
-503 ERQVAR
+503 ERQIAR
-509 LEKMKANRDNEAVKA
+509 LEKMKAARDNEAVKA
-524 SLEKLR
+524 ALEKLR
-530 AAAKGTEN
+530 EAAKGTEN

-565 EFKPSIYY
+565 EYKQSGSMF

>member
-1 MSEEK
+1 MDKEK
-6 RLQEDLE
+6 LQQGLNEY
-13 KGKAMEE
+13 
-20 FFEEAPLQRIA
+20 EA
-31 EEKAA
+31 
-36 YEEKVAK
+36 KVAK
-43 ATAKF
+43 AVAKF
-48 PERKEV
+48 PERKNFEV
-54 EGQRLYTPL
+54 QRLYTPL
-63 DVKDFDYCEK
+63 DIEDFDYGEK
-73 LGFPGMY
+73 LGFPGQY

-160 MEALFEGIPLD
+160 MEALFDGIPLD

-191 AVAEKQGVKPEQL
+191 AVAEKQGVKPEAL
-204 RGTIQNDILKEYI
+204 KGTIQNDILKEYI

-223 FPPRPSMRLVTDTF
+223 FPPRPSMRLITDTF
-237 AYCSKNIPKWNTIS
+237 EYCSKNIPKWNTIS

-281 AIQAGQKVDDFAPG
+281 AIKAGQKVDDFAPG

-301 AGLDFFSEVAKF
+301 AGLDFFGEVAKF

-325 ERYGATV
+325 ERYGASV

-345 GSVLTAQQPLI
+345 GSVLTAQQPL
-356 NAIRITWQAMSAI
+356 NNVVRITWQALSAV

-381 DEAIAIP
+381 DEAIALP

-398 TQQLLAYESN
+398 TQQLLAYESGVTD
-408 IPNTID
+408 TID

-419 YYVESLTDKIEQE
+419 YYIETLTDKIEKE
-432 AYEYIKK
+432 AYDYIDK
-439 IDEMGGAVAAIEHG
+439 IDRMGGAVAAIEQG

-459 ARNAFSDQR
+459 AAHAYEYQH
-468 DIETGKRTVIGVN
+468 EVELGKRTVIGVN
-481 KYVDNSKA
+481 KFNDSKKLA
-489 NEDQEVLTVDLAVG
+489 EQDVLTADLSVG
-503 ERQVAR
+503 ERQIAR
-509 LEKMKANRDNEAVKA
+509 LEKMKAARDNEAVKA
-524 SLEKLR
+524 ALEKLR
-530 AAAKGTEN
+530 EAAKGTEN

-565 EFKPSIYY
+565 EYKQSGSMF

>member
-1 MSEEK
+1 MDKEK
-6 RLQEDLE
+6 LQQGLNEY
-13 KGKAMEE
+13 
-20 FFEEAPLQRIA
+20 EA
-31 EEKAA
+31 
-36 YEEKVAK
+36 KVAK
-43 ATAKF
+43 ATTKF
-48 PERKEV
+48 PERKNFEV
-54 EGQRLYTPL
+54 QRLYTPL
-63 DVKDFDYCEK
+63 DIEDFDYGEK
-73 LGFPGMY
+73 LGFPGQY

-160 MEALFEGIPLD
+160 MEALFDGIPLD

-191 AVAEKQGVKPEQL
+191 AVAEKQGVKPEAL
-204 RGTIQNDILKEYI
+204 KGTIQNDILKEYI

-223 FPPRPSMRLVTDTF
+223 SPPRPSMRLITDTF
-237 AYCSKNIPKWNTIS
+237 EYCSKNIPKWNTIS

-281 AIQAGQKVDDFAPG
+281 AIKAGQKVDDFAPG

-301 AGLDFFSEVAKF
+301 AGLDFFGEVAKF

-325 ERYGATV
+325 ERYGASV

-345 GSVLTAQQPLI
+345 GSVLTAQQPL
-356 NAIRITWQAMSAI
+356 NNVVRITWQALSAV

-381 DEAIAIP
+381 DEAIALP

-398 TQQLLAYESN
+398 TQQLLAYESGVTD
-408 IPNTID
+408 TID

-419 YYVESLTDKIEQE
+419 YYIETLTDKIEKE
-432 AYEYIKK
+432 AYDYIDK
-439 IDEMGGAVAAIEHG
+439 IDRMGGAVAAIEQG

-459 ARNAFSDQR
+459 AAHAYEYQH
-468 DIETGKRTVIGVN
+468 EVELGKRTVIGVN
-481 KYVDNSKA
+481 KFNDSKKLA
-489 NEDQEVLTVDLAVG
+489 EQDVLTADLSVG
-503 ERQVAR
+503 ERQIAR
-509 LEKMKANRDNEAVKA
+509 LEKMKAARDNEAVKA
-524 SLEKLR
+524 ALEKLR
-530 AAAKGTEN
+530 EAAKGTEN

-565 EFKPSIYY
+565 EYKQSGSMF

>member
-1 MSEEK
+1 MDKEK
-6 RLQEDLE
+6 LQQGLNEY
-13 KGKAMEE
+13 
-20 FFEEAPLQRIA
+20 EA
-31 EEKAA
+31 
-36 YEEKVAK
+36 KVAK

-48 PERKEV
+48 PERKNFEA
-54 EGQRLYTPL
+54 QRLYTPL
-63 DVKDFDYCEK
+63 DIEDFDYGEK
-73 LGFPGMY
+73 LGFPGQY

-191 AVAEKQGVKPEQL
+191 AVAEKQGVKPEAL
-204 RGTIQNDILKEYI
+204 KGTIQNDILKEYI

-223 FPPRPSMRLVTDTF
+223 FPPRPSMRLITDTF
-237 AYCSKNIPKWNTIS
+237 EYCSKNIPKWNTIS

-281 AIQAGQKVDDFAPG
+281 AIKAGQKVDDFAPG

-301 AGLDFFSEVAKF
+301 AGLDFFGQVAKF

-325 ERYGATV
+325 ERYGASV

-345 GSVLTAQQPLI
+345 GSVLTAQQPL
-356 NAIRITWQAMSAI
+356 NNVVRITWQALSAV

-381 DEAIAIP
+381 DEAIALP

-398 TQQLLAYESN
+398 TQQLLAYESGVTD
-408 IPNTID
+408 TID

-419 YYVESLTDKIEQE
+419 YYIETLTDKIEKE
-432 AYEYIKK
+432 AYDYIDK
-439 IDEMGGAVAAIEHG
+439 IDRMGGAVAAIEQG

-459 ARNAFSDQR
+459 AAHAYEYQH
-468 DIETGKRTVIGVN
+468 EVELGKRTVIGVN
-481 KYVDNSKA
+481 KFNDSKKLA
-489 NEDQEVLTVDLAVG
+489 EQDVLMADLSVG
-503 ERQVAR
+503 ERQIAR
-509 LEKMKANRDNEAVKA
+509 LEKMKAARNNEAVKA
-524 SLEKLR
+524 ALEKLR
-530 AAAKGTEN
+530 EAAKGTEN

-565 EFKPSIYY
+565 EYKQSGSMF

>member
-1 MSEEK
+1 MDKEK
-6 RLQEDLE
+6 LQQGLNEY
-13 KGKAMEE
+13 
-20 FFEEAPLQRIA
+20 EA
-31 EEKAA
+31 
-36 YEEKVAK
+36 KVAK

-48 PERKEV
+48 PERKNFEA
-54 EGQRLYTPL
+54 QRLYTPL
-63 DVKDFDYCEK
+63 DIEDFDYGEK
-73 LGFPGMY
+73 LGFPGQY

-160 MEALFEGIPLD
+160 MEALFDGIPLD

-191 AVAEKQGVKPEQL
+191 AVAEKQGVKPEAL
-204 RGTIQNDILKEYI
+204 KGTIQNDILKEYI

-223 FPPRPSMRLVTDTF
+223 FPPRPSMRLITDTF
-237 AYCSKNIPKWNTIS
+237 EYCSKNIPKWNTIS

-267 IAFAFANAMAYIDA
+267 IAFAFVNAMAYIDA
-281 AIQAGQKVDDFAPG
+281 AIKAGQKVDDFAPG

-301 AGLDFFSEVAKF
+301 AGLDFFGEVAKF

-325 ERYGATV
+325 ERYGASV

-345 GSVLTAQQPLI
+345 GSVLTAQQPL
-356 NAIRITWQAMSAI
+356 NNVVRITWQALSAV

-381 DEAIAIP
+381 DEAIALP

-398 TQQLLAYESN
+398 TQQLLAYESGVTD
-408 IPNTID
+408 TID

-419 YYVESLTDKIEQE
+419 YYIETLTDKIEKE
-432 AYEYIKK
+432 AYDYIDK
-439 IDEMGGAVAAIEHG
+439 IDRMGGAVAAIEQG

-459 ARNAFSDQR
+459 AAHAYEYQH
-468 DIETGKRTVIGVN
+468 EVELGKRTVIGVN
-481 KYVDNSKA
+481 KFNDSKKLA
-489 NEDQEVLTVDLAVG
+489 EQDVLTADLSVG
-503 ERQVAR
+503 ERQIAR
-509 LEKMKANRDNEAVKA
+509 LEKMKAARDNEAVKA
-524 SLEKLR
+524 ALEKLR
-530 AAAKGTEN
+530 EAAKGTEN

-565 EFKPSIYY
+565 EYKQSGSMF

>member
-1 MSEEK
+1 MDKEK
-6 RLQEDLE
+6 LQQGLN
-13 KGKAMEE
+13 KY
-20 FFEEAPLQRIA
+20 EA
-31 EEKAA
+31 
-36 YEEKVAK
+36 KVAK

-48 PERKEV
+48 PERKNFEA
-54 EGQRLYTPL
+54 QRLYTPL
-63 DVKDFDYCEK
+63 DIEDFDYGEK
-73 LGFPGMY
+73 LGFPGQY

-160 MEALFEGIPLD
+160 MEALFDGIPLD

-191 AVAEKQGVKPEQL
+191 AVAEKQGVKPEAL
-204 RGTIQNDILKEYI
+204 KGTIQNDILKEYI

-223 FPPRPSMRLVTDTF
+223 FPPRPSMRLITDTF
-237 AYCSKNIPKWNTIS
+237 EYCSKNIPKWNTIS

-281 AIQAGQKVDDFAPG
+281 AIKAGQKVDDFAPG

-301 AGLDFFSEVAKF
+301 AGLDFFGEVAKF

-325 ERYGATV
+325 ERYGASV

-345 GSVLTAQQPLI
+345 GSVLTAQQPL
-356 NAIRITWQAMSAI
+356 NNVVRITWQALSAV

-381 DEAIAIP
+381 DEAIALP

-398 TQQLLAYESN
+398 TQQLLAYESGVTD
-408 IPNTID
+408 TID

-419 YYVESLTDKIEQE
+419 YYIETLTDKIEKE
-432 AYEYIKK
+432 AYDYIDK
-439 IDEMGGAVAAIEHG
+439 IDRMGGAVAAIEQC

-459 ARNAFSDQR
+459 AAHAYEYQH
-468 DIETGKRTVIGVN
+468 EVELGKRTVIGVN
-481 KYVDNSKA
+481 KFNDSKKLA
-489 NEDQEVLTVDLAVG
+489 EQDVLMADLSVG
-503 ERQVAR
+503 ERQIAR
-509 LEKMKANRDNEAVKA
+509 LEKMKAARDNGAVKA
-524 SLEKLR
+524 ALEKLR
-530 AAAKGTEN
+530 EAAKGTEN

-565 EFKPSIYY
+565 EYKQSGSMF

>member
-1 MSEEK
+1 MDKEK
-6 RLQEDLE
+6 LQQGLNEY
-13 KGKAMEE
+13 
-20 FFEEAPLQRIA
+20 EA
-31 EEKAA
+31 
-36 YEEKVAK
+36 KVAK
-43 ATAKF
+43 AVAKF
-48 PERKEV
+48 PERKNFEA
-54 EGQRLYTPL
+54 QRLYTPL
-63 DVKDFDYCEK
+63 DIEDFDYGEK
-73 LGFPGMY
+73 LGFPGQY

-160 MEALFEGIPLD
+160 MEALFDGIPLD

-191 AVAEKQGVKPEQL
+191 AVAEKQGVKPEAL
-204 RGTIQNDILKEYI
+204 KGTIQNDILKEYI

-223 FPPRPSMRLVTDTF
+223 FPPRPSMRLITDTF
-237 AYCSKNIPKWNTIS
+237 EYCSKNIPKWNTIS

-281 AIQAGQKVDDFAPG
+281 AIKAGQKVDDFAPG

-301 AGLDFFSEVAKF
+301 AGLDFFGEVAKF

-325 ERYGATV
+325 ERYGASV

-345 GSVLTAQQPLI
+345 GSVLTAQQPL
-356 NAIRITWQAMSAI
+356 NNVVRITWQALSAV

-381 DEAIAIP
+381 DEAIALP

-398 TQQLLAYESN
+398 TQQLLAYESGVTD
-408 IPNTID
+408 TID

-419 YYVESLTDKIEQE
+419 YYIETLTDKIEKE
-432 AYEYIKK
+432 AYDYIDK
-439 IDEMGGAVAAIEHG
+439 IDRMGGAVAAIEQG

-459 ARNAFSDQR
+459 AAHAYECQH
-468 DIETGKRTVIGVN
+468 EVELGKRTVIGVN
-481 KYVDNSKA
+481 KFNDSKKLA
-489 NEDQEVLTVDLAVG
+489 EQDVLTADLSVG
-503 ERQVAR
+503 ERQIAR
-509 LEKMKANRDNEAVKA
+509 LEKMKAARDNGAVKVA
-524 SLEKLR
+524 LEKLR
-530 AAAKGTEN
+530 EAAKGTEN

-565 EFKPSIYY
+565 EYKQSGSMF

>member
-1 MSEEK
+1 MDKEK
-6 RLQEDLE
+6 LQQGLNEY
-13 KGKAMEE
+13 
-20 FFEEAPLQRIA
+20 EA
-31 EEKAA
+31 
-36 YEEKVAK
+36 KVAK
-43 ATAKF
+43 AVAKF
-48 PERKEV
+48 PERKNFEA
-54 EGQRLYTPL
+54 QRLYTPL
-63 DVKDFDYCEK
+63 DIEDFDYGEK
-73 LGFPGMY
+73 LGFPGQY

-160 MEALFEGIPLD
+160 MEALFDGIPLD
-171 KVSTSMTINGPA
+171 KVSTSMTINRPA

-191 AVAEKQGVKPEQL
+191 AVAEKQGVKPEAL
-204 RGTIQNDILKEYI
+204 KGTIQNDILKEYI

-223 FPPRPSMRLVTDTF
+223 FPPRPSMRLITDTF
-237 AYCSKNIPKWNTIS
+237 EYCSKNIPKWNTIS

-281 AIQAGQKVDDFAPG
+281 AIKAGQKVDDFAPG

-301 AGLDFFSEVAKF
+301 AGLDFFGEVAKF

-325 ERYGATV
+325 ERYGASV

-345 GSVLTAQQPLI
+345 GSVLTAQQPL
-356 NAIRITWQAMSAI
+356 NNVVRITWQALSAV

-381 DEAIAIP
+381 DEAIALP

-398 TQQLLAYESN
+398 TQQLLAYESGVTD
-408 IPNTID
+408 TID

-419 YYVESLTDKIEQE
+419 YYIETLTDKIEKE
-432 AYEYIKK
+432 AYDYIDK
-439 IDEMGGAVAAIEHG
+439 IDRMGGAVAAIEQG

-459 ARNAFSDQR
+459 AAHAYEYQH
-468 DIETGKRTVIGVN
+468 EVELGKRTVIGVN
-481 KYVDNSKA
+481 KFNDSKKLA
-489 NEDQEVLTVDLAVG
+489 EQDVLTADLSVG
-503 ERQVAR
+503 ERQIAR
-509 LEKMKANRDNEAVKA
+509 LEKMKAARDNEAVKA
-524 SLEKLR
+524 ALEKLR
-530 AAAKGTEN
+530 EAAKGTEN

-565 EFKPSIYY
+565 EYKQSGSMF